1 MTDGS
6 REQLRQTQAEQW
18 LGAGVHLDS
27 ASADAS
33 FRSYWRARRG
43 DESWILMDAPPAQE
57 DCRPFVAI
65 AGRLEAAGIHAP
77 AVYEQ
82 NLADGF
88 LLLEDFGQIDYL
100 QKLTP
105 DNAESLYADAFSA
118 LYRIQQIDASDL
130 EPYDEKRLRTEIQL
144 FPEWLLG
151 GHLGRQLDRTFYR
164 HWSALGDT
172 LLDAALSQPRVFVHR
187 DYHSRNLMWLTRGN
201 PGVLDFQDAVLG
213 PVTYDPVSLMRDCY
227 IAWPGDQTDAWLE
240 RFRSE
245 HPLPAVRSVD
255 TSTWQH
261 WCDLMGVQ
269 RHLKAAGIFC
279 RLHIRDGKPGYL
291 KDIPRTLNHIS
302 SVCERHPSL
311 EWLQQLLIELE
322 PTLSEESR

>member
-1 MTDGS
+1 
-6 REQLRQTQAEQW
+6 
-18 LGAGVHLDS
+18 
-27 ASADAS
+27 
-33 FRSYWRARRG
+33 
-43 DESWILMDAPPAQE
+43 MDAPPAQE

-65 AGRLEAAGIHAP
+65 AERLKQAGIHAP

-82 NLADGF
+82 NLDDGF
-88 LLLEDFGQIDYL
+88 LLLEDFGHTDYL

-105 DNAESLYADAFSA
+105 DNAESLYADAFAA
-118 LYRIQQIDASDL
+118 LYRIQQIDAADL

-151 GHLGRQLDRTFYR
+151 GHLRWKLDRAFYR

-172 LLDAALSQPRVFVHR
+172 LVDAALSQPQVFVHR
-187 DYHSRNLMWLTRGN
+187 DYHSRNLMWLSSDN

-227 IAWPGDQTDAWLE
+227 IAWPGKQTDAWLE
-240 RFRSE
+240 QFRSE
-245 HPLPAVRSVD
+245 HPLPEVQSVD

-279 RLHIRDGKPGYL
+279 RLNIRDGKSGYL
-291 KDIPRTLNHIS
+291 KDIPRTLSHIS
-302 SVCERHPSL
+302 TVCERHPSL
-311 EWLQQLLIELE
+311 EWLQQLLIEVGPALE
-322 PTLSEESR
+322 ERSV